1 MERAL
6 VRKGGRTPSPF
17 RVDLRVTPGNAQEF
31 DLWRSG
37 MDPLFKLD
45 VPDAEA
51 RASFG
56 ANLTAYQFADV
67 AIVSGR
73 SSAATFQRTWPLIA
87 RSGLDYISLV
97 VYAEGGCALDA
108 RGEAADVRPGDV
120 CFLDLS
126 RPTNL
131 RAPGYESLTLIL
143 PRAALES
150 HLADLDDLHG
160 RILRKSEPLNAMLVG
175 HLRTLFAEA
184 PRLRAADGR
193 MAANGTA
200 ALIAAFAG
208 ASESGRNLIARSNS
222 GMTFYSF
229 RRFIEMNLQHFD
241 LGPDLMCRQLGV
253 SRSAL
258 YRAFESIG
266 GVTQYILHRR
276 LAGAYRL
283 IIDPTHA
290 HQRVGVLAAR
300 YGFSNVAVFNRAFRR
315 TYGMSPT
322 QLRDAI
328 RRDEIPGVLFSG
340 ENGFGT
346 LGRWLLGLDG
356 PDG

>member
-1 MERAL
+1 MEKAL
-6 VRKGGRTPSPF
+6 ARGGGRTPSPF
-17 RVDLRVTPGNAQEF
+17 RVDLRVTPGNAREF

-126 RPTNL
+126 RPINL
-131 RAPGYESLTLIL
+131 RAPDYESLTLIL
-143 PRAALES
+143 PRAALEP

-184 PRLRAADGR
+184 PGLRAADGR

-200 ALIAAFAG
+200 ALIAAFAN
-208 ASESGRNLIARSNS
+208 ASERGRSLIAQSNS
-222 GMTFYSF
+222 RMTFYSF
-229 RRFIEMNLQHFD
+229 RRFIETNFQHFD

-266 GVTQYILHRR
+266 GVTQYILQRR

-283 IIDPTHA
+283 IIDPAHA

-300 YGFSNVAVFNRAFRR
+300 CGFSNVTVFNRAFRHA
-315 TYGMSPT
+315 YGMPPT
-322 QLRDAI
+322 ELRDAV
-328 RRDEIPGVLFSG
+328 RRDELSAAQFSG
-340 ENGFGT
+340 ENDFGS
-346 LGRWLLGLDG
+346 LGRWLLGLDVVG
-356 PDG
+356 G